1 MKISGIYIAI
11 FSGLC
16 LMVILIFDLLL
27 MPIYVRMD
35 QGRYMVNVTDKK
47 LEYAQKILRSEGYRS
62 LVSDTLFSASYD
74 AILDWTFVFADCA
87 STLDVAQP
95 NKNINVNKLNICF
108 IFYSSKKFAL
118 ISVYFS
124 YSSGKSSS
132 S

>member
-47 LEYAQKILRSEGYRS
+47 LEYAQKILRS
-62 LVSDTLFSASYD
+62 D
-74 AILDWTFVFADCA
+74 
-87 STLDVAQP
+87 
-95 NKNINVNKLNICF
+95 
-108 IFYSSKKFAL
+108 
-118 ISVYFS
+118 
-124 YSSGKSSS
+124 
-132 S
+132 

>member
-62 LVSDTLFSASYD
+62 LVSDTLFSA
-74 AILDWTFVFADCA
+74 
-87 STLDVAQP
+87 
-95 NKNINVNKLNICF
+95 
-108 IFYSSKKFAL
+108 
-118 ISVYFS
+118 
-124 YSSGKSSS
+124 
-132 S
+132 